1 MNETNTKKVS
11 IIVITYNAKDDLMEC
26 IESLEKQDY
35 NEKEIIIVNDAST
48 DGTLNF
54 LEKYQSQTP
63 LKMVV
68 IANDRNLGV
77 AGARN
82 VGIQHAAGDIIA
94 FMDSDCVADQ
104 NWVLELVKGFE
115 HKDIGAVGGSMFDG
129 HISNIWELV
138 RKGHDYVAHS
148 EGYVPFIKGCNMTF
162 DTNVLKKYMFNDEI
176 KYGYEDLL
184 LCDCLIDDG
193 YRILYRPEAVVHH
206 KHRSTLRRLLKQIYL
221 RGYSSIWYLK
231 KRKKFFMYKRHFL
244 LLCALMF
251 VLFSKMNKSFLYV
264 SLFLFS
270 VASFYLLLEEIKF
283 NKKTV
288 KEIIIT
294 FPFRVFIELFHF
306 AGAMAGLIKFRVL
319 RRQS

>member
-1 MNETNTKKVS
+1 MATKVS
-11 IIVITYNAKDDLMEC
+11 IIVITYNAKDDLKEC
-26 IESLEKQDY
+26 LASLENQNY
-35 NEKEIIIVNDAST
+35 NEKEILVINDAST
-48 DGTLNF
+48 DDTLNF
-54 LEKYQSQTP
+54 LKHYKTQTS
-63 LKMVV
+63 MEMTV
-68 IANDRNLGV
+68 ISNERNLGV

-82 VGIQHAAGDIIA
+82 VGIQHAGGDIIA
-94 FMDSDCVADQ
+94 FMDSDCVADP
-104 NWVLELVKGFE
+104 NWVLELVKEFK
-115 HKDIGAVGGSMFDG
+115 HKDIAAVGGSIFDG

-138 RKGHDYVAHS
+138 RKGHDYVARS
-148 EGYVPFIKGCNMTF
+148 EGYVPFIKGCNMSF

-184 LCDCLIDDG
+184 LCDYLIDDG

-206 KHRSTLRRLLKQIYL
+206 KHRSTLRRLMKQMYL

-244 LLCALMF
+244 LLCALFF
-251 VLFSKMNKSFLYV
+251 VLFSKINKSFLYG

-288 KEIIIT
+288 KEIIYTI
-294 FPFRVFIELFHF
+294 PFRVFIELFHF

-319 RRQS
+319 KRK